1 MNTSFKSRKLL
12 CALALFIV
20 ATVFVFIGQTDFQG
34 WSDFVK
40 WVFGIYAAGNVGEH
54 VANKKEFVQ
63 TTPGV
68 IIAQDD
74 NPDKTDPDPE
84 DTVVPISPNSPFQVR
99 AQAPDKN
106 K

>member
-1 MNTSFKSRKLL
+1 MVPSFKSRKLL

-54 VANKKEFVQ
+54 VANTKEQRV
-63 TTPGV
+63 
-68 IIAQDD
+68 
-74 NPDKTDPDPE
+74 PE
-84 DTVVPISPNSPFQVR
+84 PFAVPEV
-99 AQAPDKN
+99 AE
-106 K
+106 

>member
-1 MNTSFKSRKLL
+1 MNSSFKSRKLL

-54 VANKKEFVQ
+54 VANKKELEVRNV
-63 TTPGV
+63 PG
-68 IIAQDD
+68 
-74 NPDKTDPDPE
+74 TH
-84 DTVVPISPNSPFQVR
+84 SGL
-99 AQAPDKN
+99 
-106 K
+106 